1 MGRVW
6 ITTGSTTFD
15 AIVNPVTA
23 ACQRGYVPN
32 TVFLLENPGVSDVVD
47 RAVGT
52 IAETIGAYGTDD
64 PEVDITTLDTETAF
78 EEVLAHLTDGIRTAQ
93 DADDAVAVDITPG
106 RKFMSA
112 IAFAAGMRYDAD
124 HVFYLYAG
132 QSSYYGQSYA
142 EIPRTDTTLYDF
154 TEEL

>member
-1 MGRVW
+1 MARMW

-15 AIVNPVTA
+15 AMVNPITA
-23 ACQRGYVPN
+23 ACQQGYVPD
-32 TVFLLENPGVSDVVD
+32 TILLLENPGVSDVVD

-52 IAETIGAYGTDD
+52 ITETISAYGTAD
-64 PEVDITTLDTETAF
+64 PEIDITTLETETAF
-78 EEVLAHLTDGIRTAQ
+78 DRVLTHLTDGIEAATE
-93 DADDAVAVDITPG
+93 ADDAVAVDITPG

-124 HVFYLYAG
+124 HVFYLYMN
-132 QSSYYGQSYA
+132 SPSYYGQSYA
-142 EIPRTDTTLYDF
+142 EIPRTATTLYDF

>member
-15 AIVNPVTA
+15 AMVNPITA
-23 ACQRGYVPN
+23 ACQQGYVPD
-32 TVFLLENPGVSDVVD
+32 TILLLENSGVSDIVD

-52 IAETIGAYGTDD
+52 ITETIAAYGTAD
-64 PEVDITTLDTETAF
+64 PDIDITTLETETAF
-78 EEVLAHLTDGIRTAQ
+78 ERVLAHLTDGIEAAK
-93 DADDAVAVDITPG
+93 DANDAIAVDITPG

-124 HVFYLYAG
+124 HVFYLYMD
-132 QSSYYGQSYA
+132 SPDYYGRSYA
-142 EIPRTDTTLYDF
+142 EIPRTATTLYDF
-154 TEEL
+154 REEL